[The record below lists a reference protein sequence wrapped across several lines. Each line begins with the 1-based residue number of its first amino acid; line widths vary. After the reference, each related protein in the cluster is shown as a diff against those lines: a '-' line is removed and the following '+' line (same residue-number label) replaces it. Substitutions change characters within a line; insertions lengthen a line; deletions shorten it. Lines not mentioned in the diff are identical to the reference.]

1 MCKFGPK
8 SSFEML
14 VDSYQ
19 TTRYHVSEG
28 QHLHVLAFNVLLKLS
43 LKKYAQAFDKSW
55 GLYFRC

>member
-1 MCKFGPK
+1 
-8 SSFEML
+8 ML